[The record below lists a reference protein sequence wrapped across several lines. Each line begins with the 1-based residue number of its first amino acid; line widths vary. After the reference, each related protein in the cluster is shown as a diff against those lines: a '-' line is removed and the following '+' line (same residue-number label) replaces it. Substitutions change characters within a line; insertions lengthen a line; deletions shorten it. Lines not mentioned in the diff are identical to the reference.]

1 MNCSGN
7 WENVRIMKNNFH
19 SLKESQAGNT
29 KKKKKKPPQILSL
42 LCPILWFLMIAACC
56 PESFAKGCT
65 KVKTTEITQATNFQ
79 KRDTQEGNLLME
91 QKLVTV
97 KRGKA
102 ESES

>member
-1 MNCSGN
+1 
-7 WENVRIMKNNFH
+7 
-19 SLKESQAGNT
+19 
-29 KKKKKKPPQILSL
+29 
-42 LCPILWFLMIAACC
+42 MIAACC
-56 PESFAKGCT
+56 PESFAKGRT